1 VVGDRIVEIVNHADT
16 TLRHLVGP
24 DATGFLAWR
33 SSMTDEQW
41 IEWWG
46 VESEE
51 EWVRNVKRVMG
62 IDVSLK

>member
-1 VVGDRIVEIVNHADT
+1 MVGDRIVEIVNHADT
-16 TLRHLVGP
+16 TLRHLVGS
-24 DATGFLAWR
+24 DATGFLHWR

-51 EWVRNVKRVMG
+51 EWDRNVKRVMG